1 MHQYHYERIIIMLS
15 IKNLN
20 VNIKNVPILCKL
32 NLEVNPGEIH
42 IIMGPNGSGKS
53 TLSYIISGQPDYTV
67 INGSIFFK
75 EKNLL
80 TLTPEERAGEGVF
93 VAFQHPIDIPGVS
106 NRLFL
111 NSAVNAIRKYRK
123 QPLMSQLE
131 FIESVHKYME
141 LLNMPKDLLTRS
153 VNVGFSGGE
162 KKRNDI
168 LQMMMLKPK
177 LCILDETDS
186 GLDIDAI
193 KIVYNGLNM
202 LRDTYRSF
210 IIITH
215 YERILE
221 YITPDYVHVLYKGCI
236 IQSGNLELVKQI
248 EKKGYGWL
256 YA

>member
-1 MHQYHYERIIIMLS
+1 MLL
-15 IKNLN
+15 IRDLY
-20 VNIKNVPILCKL
+20 VNIKDVPILCKL
-32 NLEVNPGEIH
+32 NLTINPGEVH

-53 TLSYIISGQPDYTV
+53 TLSAIISGKPDYT
-67 INGSIFFK
+67 ISNGSIVFK
-75 EKNLL
+75 GKNLL
-80 TLTPEERAGEGVF
+80 TLSPEERAGEGIF
-93 VAFQHPIDIPGVS
+93 VAFQYPIEIPGVS
-106 NRLFL
+106 NQLFL
-111 NSAVNAIRKYRK
+111 NSAVNAVREYRK
-123 QPLMSQLE
+123 QPLMNRLE
-131 FIESVHKYME
+131 FLKSVQKYMI
-141 LLNMPKDLLTRS
+141 LLNMPEDLLTRS

-168 LQMMMLKPK
+168 LQMIMLDPI

-202 LRDTYRSF
+202 LRNKTRSF

-221 YITPDYVHVLYKGCI
+221 YIKPDYVHVLYKGCI
-236 IQSGNLELVKQI
+236 IKSGNLDLVKKI

>member
-1 MHQYHYERIIIMLS
+1 MLF
-15 IKNLN
+15 IRNLY
-20 VNIKNVPILCKL
+20 VNIKDIPILCKL
-32 NLEVNPGEIH
+32 NLTVNPGESH

-53 TLSYIISGQPDYTV
+53 TLSAVISGQPDYT
-67 INGSIFFK
+67 IIDGSILFK
-75 EKNLL
+75 GKDLLNLN
-80 TLTPEERAGEGVF
+80 PEDRAGEGIF
-93 VAFQHPIDIPGVS
+93 VAFQYPVEIPGVS
-106 NRLFL
+106 NQLFL
-111 NSAVNAIRKYRK
+111 HSAVNEIRKYRK
-123 QPLMSQLE
+123 QPLMNRLD
-131 FIESVHKYME
+131 FLKSVQKYMK

-168 LQMMMLKPK
+168 LQMMMLNPI

-193 KIVYNGLNM
+193 KIVYTGLNM
-202 LRDTYRSF
+202 LRNKIRSF

-221 YITPDYVHVLYKGCI
+221 YIKPDYVHILYEGCI
-236 IQSGNLELVKQI
+236 IKSGDMDLVKQI

>member
-1 MHQYHYERIIIMLS
+1 MLL
-15 IKNLN
+15 IKDLH
-20 VNIKNVPILCKL
+20 VNIQDIPVLNKL
-32 NLEVNPGEIH
+32 NLKVNSGEIH

-53 TLSYIISGQPDYTV
+53 TLSAIIAGQPNYNVTR
-67 INGSIFFK
+67 GSILFK

-80 TLTPEERAGEGVF
+80 TLNPEERAGEGIF
-93 VAFQHPIDIPGVS
+93 VAFQHAVDIPGIS
-106 NRLFL
+106 NQLFL
-111 NSAVNAIRKYRK
+111 NSAVNSIRKYRK
-123 QPLMSQLE
+123 QSIMSKLE
-131 FIESVHKYME
+131 FIESVQKYMI
-141 LLNMPKDLLTRS
+141 LLKMPEDLLIRS

-168 LQMMMLKPK
+168 LQMMMLEPA

-202 LRDTYRSF
+202 LQCKTRSF

-221 YITPDYVHVLYKGCI
+221 YIKPDYVHVLYKGCI
-236 IQSGNLELVKQI
+236 VKSGKLELVKKI
-248 EKKGYGWL
+248 EERGYSWL
-256 YA
+256 YE